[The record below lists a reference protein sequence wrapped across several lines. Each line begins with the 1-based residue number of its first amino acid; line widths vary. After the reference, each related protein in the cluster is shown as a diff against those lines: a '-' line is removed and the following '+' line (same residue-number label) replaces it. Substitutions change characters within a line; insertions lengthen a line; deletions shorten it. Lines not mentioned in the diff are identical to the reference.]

1 MLIKFFTSIIYIYIF
16 FLNFIC
22 NLQNINFPSSG
33 YHAYKSF
40 GHLLG
45 NWDNILRGK
54 YKTKIALVTQFDG
67 IGYFDVLHRI
77 GPFLART
84 RDFIYK
90 VLSIELKN
98 V

>member
-1 MLIKFFTSIIYIYIF
+1 MLIKLFIFYLFPIYF
-16 FLNFIC
+16 NFIC

-45 NWDNILRGK
+45 NWDNILRRK
-54 YKTKIALVTQFDG
+54 YKTQIALVTQFDG